1 MKTMIVDSHQHVML
15 PTSMQVKKMDDAGVD
30 KAILFT
36 TTPHVERAE
45 SATLAAIG
53 AEMQV
58 LYQLLSGSYS
68 PETRISKM
76 KDTILELNQ
85 AIQTAPDRFCGFGPV
100 PLGLSE
106 QATAEWVAEHIA
118 GNGFKG
124 IGEFTPGSE
133 TQIEQLEPVFKA
145 SEDYHSL
152 PIWVHT
158 FNPVTLN
165 GIKILMGL
173 CRKYPAVPVIFG
185 HMGGSNWMDVIAF
198 AKEHGQAYLDLSAA
212 FTPLSVK
219 TALTEVPEKCLFGSD
234 APFGEPQLCRQ
245 LIEFVSPSH
254 SVTELAL
261 GGNIERLLQI

>member
-15 PTSMQVKKMDDAGVD
+15 PTTMQIQKMDDAGVD

-36 TTPHVERAE
+36 TTPHVERAAT
-45 SATLAAIG
+45 ATLDAIG

-58 LYQLLSGSYS
+58 LYQLLAGSYS
-68 PETRISKM
+68 PEARIVKM

-85 AIQTAPDRFCGFGPV
+85 AIQDAPGRFYGFGPV
-100 PLGLSE
+100 PLGL
-106 QATAEWVAEHIA
+106 ADDNTAKWVKDYIA
-118 GNGFKG
+118 GNSFKG
-124 IGEFTPGSE
+124 VGEFTPGSE
-133 TQIEQLEPVFKA
+133 TQITQLEAVFKA
-145 SEDYHSL
+145 LTDYHRL

-165 GIKILMGL
+165 GIKILMEL

-198 AKEHGQAYLDLSAA
+198 AKQQGNAYLDLSAA

-219 TALTEVPEKCLFGSD
+219 AALTEVPERCLFGSD
-234 APFGEPQLCRQ
+234 APFGEPKLCRQ
-245 LIEFVSPSH
+245 LIEFVSPS
-254 SVTELAL
+254 SSITEMAL

>member
-15 PTSMQVKKMDDAGVD
+15 PTSMQIQKMDDAGVD

-36 TTPHVERAE
+36 TTPHVERAAT
-45 SATLAAIG
+45 ATLDAIG

-58 LYQLLSGSYS
+58 LYQLLAGSYS
-68 PETRISKM
+68 PEARIAKM

-85 AIQTAPDRFCGFGPV
+85 AIQDAPERFYGFGPV
-100 PLGLSE
+100 PLGL
-106 QATAEWVAEHIA
+106 ADDNTAKWVKDYIT
-118 GNGFKG
+118 GNSFKG
-124 IGEFTPGSE
+124 VGEFTPGSE
-133 TQIEQLEPVFKA
+133 TQITQLESVFKA
-145 SEDYHSL
+145 LADYHSL

-165 GIKILMGL
+165 GIKILMAL

-198 AKEHGQAYLDLSAA
+198 AKEQGNVYLDLSAA

-219 TALTEVPEKCLFGSD
+219 TALTEMPERCLFGSD
-234 APFGEPQLCRQ
+234 APFGEPRLCRQ
-245 LIEFVSPSH
+245 LIEFVSPS
-254 SVTELAL
+254 SSITGMAL

>member
-45 SATLAAIG
+45 SATLEAIG
-53 AEMQV
+53 VEMQV

-85 AIQTAPDRFCGFGPV
+85 AIQVAPDRFCGFGPV

-106 QATAEWVAEHIA
+106 QATAEWVSEYIA
-118 GNGFKG
+118 GNSFKG

-145 SEDYHSL
+145 LEDYHSL

-158 FNPVTLN
+158 FNPVTLD
-165 GIKILMGL
+165 GIKILMEL
-173 CRKYPAVPVIFG
+173 CRKNACSVLMHRLGSRSYAGNLLSSSAPHTLSQKWSWAATSKGCCKFKACLNSGVQSPAGKRQSFRPAWPHVP
-185 HMGGSNWMDVIAF
+185 A
-198 AKEHGQAYLDLSAA
+198 
-212 FTPLSVK
+212 
-219 TALTEVPEKCLFGSD
+219 TA
-234 APFGEPQLCRQ
+234 
-245 LIEFVSPSH
+245 
-254 SVTELAL
+254 
-261 GGNIERLLQI
+261 

>member
-85 AIQTAPDRFCGFGPV
+85 AIRPASDRFYGFGP
-100 PLGLSE
+100 
-106 QATAEWVAEHIA
+106 
-118 GNGFKG
+118 
-124 IGEFTPGSE
+124 
-133 TQIEQLEPVFKA
+133 
-145 SEDYHSL
+145 
-152 PIWVHT
+152 
-158 FNPVTLN
+158 
-165 GIKILMGL
+165 
-173 CRKYPAVPVIFG
+173 
-185 HMGGSNWMDVIAF
+185 
-198 AKEHGQAYLDLSAA
+198 
-212 FTPLSVK
+212 
-219 TALTEVPEKCLFGSD
+219 
-234 APFGEPQLCRQ
+234 
-245 LIEFVSPSH
+245 
-254 SVTELAL
+254 
-261 GGNIERLLQI
+261 

>member
-1 MKTMIVDSHQHVML
+1 MIVDSHQHVML
-15 PTSMQVKKMDDAGVD
+15 PTSMQIKKMDDARVD

-36 TTPHVERAE
+36 TTPHVERAAT
-45 SATLAAIG
+45 ATLDAIG

-58 LYQLLSGSYS
+58 LYKLLSGSYS
-68 PETRISKM
+68 PEARMEKM

-85 AIQTAPDRFCGFGPV
+85 AIQAAPDRFCGFGPV

-106 QATAEWVAEHIA
+106 QATAEWVSEYIVE
-118 GNGFKG
+118 NSFKG

-133 TQIEQLEPVFKA
+133 TQIKQLEPVFKA
-145 SEDYHSL
+145 LEDHRSL
-152 PIWVHT
+152 PIWIHT

-165 GIKILMGL
+165 GIKILMEL
-173 CRKYPAVPVIFG
+173 CRKHPAVPVIFG

-219 TALTEVPEKCLFGSD
+219 TALTEVPEKCLFGSY

-245 LIEFVSPSH
+245 LIEFVSPSL

-261 GGNIERLLQI
+261 GGNMERLLQI

>member
-1 MKTMIVDSHQHVML
+1 MNPMIVDSHQHVML
-15 PTSMQVKKMDDAGVD
+15 PTSMQIRKMDDGGVD
-30 KAILFT
+30 RTILFT
-36 TTPHVERAE
+36 TTPHVERAA
-45 SATLAAIG
+45 SATLEAIG

-58 LYQLLSGSYS
+58 LYQLLSGSCS
-68 PETRISKM
+68 PEIRMGKM
-76 KDTILELNQ
+76 MDTILELNR
-85 AIQTAPDRFCGFGPV
+85 AIQTAPDRFYGFGPV

-106 QATAEWVAEHIA
+106 QATADWISQHIV
-118 GNGFKG
+118 GNSFKG

-133 TQIEQLEPVFKA
+133 TQIKQLEPVFKA
-145 SEDYHSL
+145 LENDQTL
-152 PIWVHT
+152 PVWIHT
-158 FNPVTLN
+158 FHPVTLN
-165 GIKILMGL
+165 GIKILMEL

-234 APFGEPQLCRQ
+234 APFGEPLLCRH
-245 LIEFVSPSH
+245 LIEFVSPSC

>member
-1 MKTMIVDSHQHVML
+1 MIVDGHQHVML
-15 PTSMQVKKMDDAGVD
+15 PTSMQLQKMDEAGVD
-30 KAILFT
+30 KTILFT
-36 TTPHVERAE
+36 TTPHVEKAE
-45 SATLAAIG
+45 TATLDAIG

-68 PETRISKM
+68 PEARIAKM

-85 AIQTAPDRFCGFGPV
+85 AIQDAPERFYGFGPV
-100 PLGLSE
+100 PLEL
-106 QATAEWVAEHIA
+106 ADNDTAEWIKDYII
-118 GNGFKG
+118 GNSFKG

-133 TQIEQLEPVFKA
+133 SQITQLESVFKA
-145 SEDYHSL
+145 LADYPGL

-165 GIKILMGL
+165 GIKILMEL

-198 AKEHGQAYLDLSAA
+198 AKEQGNAYLDLSAA

-219 TALTEVPEKCLFGSD
+219 TALTEVPERCLFGSD
-234 APFGEPQLCRQ
+234 APFGEPKLCRQ
-245 LIEFVSPSH
+245 LIEFVSPSTFA
-254 SVTELAL
+254 TEMAL

>member
-1 MKTMIVDSHQHVML
+1 MIVDSHQHVML
-15 PTSMQVKKMDDAGVD
+15 PTTMQIQKMDDAGVD

-36 TTPHVERAE
+36 TTPHVERAAT
-45 SATLAAIG
+45 ATLDAIG

-58 LYQLLSGSYS
+58 LYQLLAGSYS
-68 PETRISKM
+68 PEARIVKM

-85 AIQTAPDRFCGFGPV
+85 AIQDAPGRFYGFGPV
-100 PLGLSE
+100 PLGL
-106 QATAEWVAEHIA
+106 A
-118 GNGFKG
+118 GNSFKG
-124 IGEFTPGSE
+124 VGEFTPGSE
-133 TQIEQLEPVFKA
+133 TQITQLEAVFKA
-145 SEDYHSL
+145 LTDYHRL

-165 GIKILMGL
+165 GIKILMEL

-198 AKEHGQAYLDLSAA
+198 AKQQGNAYLDLSAA

-219 TALTEVPEKCLFGSD
+219 AALTEVPERCLFGSD
-234 APFGEPQLCRQ
+234 APFGEPKLCRQ
-245 LIEFVSPSH
+245 LIEFVSPS
-254 SVTELAL
+254 SSITEMAL

>member
-1 MKTMIVDSHQHVML
+1 MIVDSHQHVML
-15 PTSMQVKKMDDAGVD
+15 PTSMQIKKMDDARVD

-36 TTPHVERAE
+36 TTPHVERAAT
-45 SATLAAIG
+45 ATLDAIG

-58 LYQLLSGSYS
+58 LYKLLSGSYS
-68 PETRISKM
+68 PEARI
-76 KDTILELNQ
+76 
-85 AIQTAPDRFCGFGPV
+85 
-100 PLGLSE
+100 
-106 QATAEWVAEHIA
+106 
-118 GNGFKG
+118 
-124 IGEFTPGSE
+124 
-133 TQIEQLEPVFKA
+133 
-145 SEDYHSL
+145 
-152 PIWVHT
+152 
-158 FNPVTLN
+158 
-165 GIKILMGL
+165 
-173 CRKYPAVPVIFG
+173 

-245 LIEFVSPSH
+245 LIEFVSPSL